1 MAQQRAWGGAKRATN
16 RPLVVRIWRAQQ
28 VRLTIVE
35 VDAQA
40 VVRAFVGV
48 VVEGARAVGWR
59 GTVYSVSRGV
69 WLSSR
74 VPSDVAGHA

>member
-1 MAQQRAWGGAKRATN
+1 M
-16 RPLVVRIWRAQQ
+16 
-28 VRLTIVE
+28 RLTIVE